1 MYHLLSCSYV
11 YGGLCG
17 FNSAYQGKCS
27 ASDEMPTQTYQQENL
42 LLLAVELLAAAFTV
56 QQQ

>member
-1 MYHLLSCSYV
+1 MYHLLSCGYI

-27 ASDEMPTQTYQQENL
+27 ASDEMPTQTYRQENL
-42 LLLAVELLAAAFTV
+42 LPAVELLAAAFAV